1 METGCKRGC
10 MRATDP
16 SSMASSIKKWCQFL
30 REVVLPPAA
39 VAEPAAVVADPPS
52 AAPPAAAPA
61 PPEPSAEVEV
71 LDDEIPVYEKRK
83 YETLKRKMRVDI
95 QAALPKRMKVGQREW
110 GRYQLHQRVN
120 LHEVPFSLD
129 KNPDHSFFAETDC
142 NKQISGPPGADKRFG
157 TLEAYKYPMDL
168 VLLFWWSLGTRTRT
182 HSSPSLQQDWP
193 LGAHTRTHSSPSLQQ
208 DWPLGTQY
216 IYYNIIIIYPNNIQ
230 IRVKCQ
236 DVFPR
241 AHKGVLRALYFGDDT

>member
-71 LDDEIPVYEKRK
+71 LDDEIPCYEKRK
-83 YETLKRKMRVDI
+83 YETLKRKMCVDI
-95 QAALPKRMKVGQREW
+95 EAALPKRMKVGQREW
-110 GRYQLHQRVN
+110 GRYQLHRRVN

-129 KNPDHSFFAETDC
+129 KNPDHSFFAEPDC
-142 NKQISGPPGADKRFG
+142 NKQISGPPGADRFSRPDGLLAIALEGILPKDLQRKYKEKAAEAAKR
-157 TLEAYKYPMDL
+157 KD
-168 VLLFWWSLGTRTRT
+168 
-182 HSSPSLQQDWP
+182 
-193 LGAHTRTHSSPSLQQ
+193 
-208 DWPLGTQY
+208 
-216 IYYNIIIIYPNNIQ
+216 
-230 IRVKCQ
+230 
-236 DVFPR
+236 
-241 AHKGVLRALYFGDDT
+241 GV